1 VGRND
6 PAAGSLKGK
15 VQASVLVRSL
25 LKSERPSGLTQ
36 AIIEVGRINKTLYL
50 LMMKITAGAF

>member
-1 VGRND
+1 MIGPLALR
-6 PAAGSLKGK
+6 LGK
-15 VQASVLVRSL
+15 VRVSVLVRSL

-36 AIIEVGRINKTLYL
+36 AIIEVGRKKRCICLII